1 MIHLDS
7 IKIKGFKDPEAEK
20 ELVFSTEPISV
31 IYGENGSGKTTMLKI
46 LYAILS
52 RDERTLSKENVMK
65 VELNYREENQVK
77 QLIVERKNIVER
89 FSWSGVFESKSILFG
104 IHRGMVQEKSKIQA
118 INSEI
123 TRNINAVSN
132 DELVAIYDELED
144 ICIKI
149 YAAEV
154 YHKYR
159 VMRSKEDISKE
170 LLFRFIYDIEDV
182 IHAKYSYNSFSYI
195 NYFPAIQN
203 IKGKLRN
210 IKINAV
216 QNAHSPKNILK
227 VWEKQSHLSL
237 DMIQME
243 DIETALIN
251 QYQKG
256 QDAVSQKIKNAFLE
270 TIEKALEI
278 DEQSD
283 KDFSLPDDF
292 EEKIE
297 KHKNFILN
305 AIKTTKENST
315 LTKRIEN
322 YLATKDKSLTDKSK
336 IFRAMLLEMVES
348 AEEPNPTLE
357 SITALMSIFN
367 DHLYHQK
374 KLVIEEESAFIDLG
388 NGKKHDLADLSSG
401 ERNLLTILTLF
412 LIVGNNRNFLLIDEP
427 EISFNIKWQR
437 RFLPLL
443 SKINTQAQIIVASH
457 SPSIAHQ
464 NSQYLV
470 QLL

>member
-52 RDERTLSKENVMK
+52 RDERTLSKENVMR
-65 VELNYREENQVK
+65 VELNYREENQTK

-89 FSWSGVFESKSILFG
+89 FSWSRVFESKSILFG
-104 IHRGMVQEKSKIQA
+104 IHRGMVQEKGKIQA

-149 YAAEV
+149 DNIEAYLEL
-154 YHKYR
+154 KT
-159 VMRSKEDISKE
+159 MRKKADPSKG
-170 LLFRFIYDIEDV
+170 LLLQFIYDMEDAILGKFSHNSSYFKV
-182 IHAKYSYNSFSYI
+182 I
-195 NYFPAIQN
+195 QV
-203 IKGKLRN
+203 IKGKLRS

-216 QNAHSPKNILK
+216 QNSHSPKNILK

-256 QDAVSQKIKNAFLE
+256 QEAVSQKIKNAFLE

-322 YLATKDKSLTDKSK
+322 YLATKNKSLTDKSK

>member
-1 MIHLDS
+1 MIRLDS

-52 RDERTLSKENVMK
+52 RDEKTLFKENVMK
-65 VELNYREENQVK
+65 VELNYREENQTK

-89 FSWSGVFESKSILFG
+89 FSWIGAFESKSILFG
-104 IHRGMVQEKSKIQA
+104 IHRGMVQEKGKMQ
-118 INSEI
+118 EI
-123 TRNINAVSN
+123 TRNISMVSN
-132 DELVAIYDELED
+132 DELAAIYDELED
-144 ICIKI
+144 ICINIGNIDAYLELKGVRNK
-149 YAAEV
+149 A
-154 YHKYR
+154 
-159 VMRSKEDISKE
+159 DISKG
-170 LLFRFIYDIEDV
+170 LLLQFIYDMEDAILDKFSHNSSYFKV
-182 IHAKYSYNSFSYI
+182 IQA
-195 NYFPAIQN
+195 
-203 IKGKLRN
+203 IKGKLRS
-210 IKINAV
+210 IKINAA
-216 QNAHSPKNILK
+216 QHSHSPKNILK
-227 VWEKQSHLSL
+227 AWEQQSHLSL

-292 EEKIE
+292 EAKIE